1 MTSDKAP
8 APPPFRNPLF
18 DALPTVA
25 DARGKQAQFAVRLLV
40 DEIVGK
46 WKIVDGNGGA
56 RVCDFSDA
64 LILAPQRAHLTP
76 VLEALDA
83 RGIPHRSDRRG
94 GFLAERECADLR
106 DLLAFLCAPHEDLRL
121 ARALKS
127 PLFAVSDSEL
137 LAAVQAAQAAPGGK
151 ISNPTLW
158 ERIKKLTEN
167 GGGGEALSRARRL
180 LENWLAQ
187 TFASR
192 LPAHDLLS
200 VVFAQGEVEARYA
213 ACLPPPQR
221 ARGIENLRRFLGFS
235 LSLHGGRRPLP
246 AQFSEDADALAEEDG
261 ESFSVGDGARVST
274 IHKAKGMEAA
284 IVILLESNLSRAR
297 ARGKAVAGVAEV
309 EWPPEAPAPTRFLMN
324 KKSFLSERAR
334 AAIEAKGER
343 ERSRLLYV
351 AMTRARQAL
360 LVLGGGEVEKDS
372 WHARILRACLS
383 LPHRIDADGATIVGD
398 DLGAGDS

>member
-1 MTSDKAP
+1 MRAGFRIAP
-8 APPPFRNPLF
+8 I
-18 DALPTVA
+18 VA
-25 DARGKQAQFAVRLLV
+25 AV
-40 DEIVGK
+40 
-46 WKIVDGNGGA
+46 
-56 RVCDFSDA
+56 
-64 LILAPQRAHLTP
+64 
-76 VLEALDA
+76 
-83 RGIPHRSDRRG
+83 
-94 GFLAERECADLR
+94 FLAERECADLR

-137 LAAVQAAQAAPGGK
+137 LAAVQAAQTAPGGK
-151 ISNPTLW
+151 ESNPTLW
-158 ERIKKLTEN
+158 EKIKKLTAN
-167 GGGGEALSRARRL
+167 GGGGEALSRARGL

-246 AQFSEDADALAEEDG
+246 AQFSEDADALAEEDS

-284 IVILLESNLSRAR
+284 IVICSNPICRGRERAARRSRAWR
-297 ARGKAVAGVAEV
+297 
-309 EWPPEAPAPTRFLMN
+309 
-324 KKSFLSERAR
+324 KSNGRR
-334 AAIEAKGER
+334 KR
-343 ERSRLLYV
+343 RRRLV
-351 AMTRARQAL
+351 F
-360 LVLGGGEVEKDS
+360 
-372 WHARILRACLS
+372 
-383 LPHRIDADGATIVGD
+383 
-398 DLGAGDS
+398 